1 MKENLKVLM
10 INGSPKANGNTAV
23 ALKEME
29 NIFKENGIEVETV
42 VIGNKA
48 VRGCIACGSCYEK
61 GKCVFDDVVNE
72 LAPKFEAADGL
83 VAVSYTHL
91 TLPTIA

>member
-10 INGSPKANGNTAV
+10 INGSPNANGNTAV

-48 VRGCIACGSCYEK
+48 VRGCIACGSCYET
-61 GKCVFDDVVNE
+61 FYTYIIS
-72 LAPKFEAADGL
+72 
-83 VAVSYTHL
+83 VSTISSAL
-91 TLPTIA
+91 TLILFINLTHFI

>member
-42 VIGNKA
+42 VIGNKSSPWMY
-48 VRGCIACGSCYEK
+48 RMWI
-61 GKCVFDDVVNE
+61 
-72 LAPKFEAADGL
+72 LL
-83 VAVSYTHL
+83 
-91 TLPTIA
+91 